1 MHTLVRDV
9 PVLYAH
15 GDLYGWVLGC
25 ADDLHHCARFG
36 VSDYGDVVLLSV
48 GAVGLSPSDVASIC
62 SSISSSINSNISS
75 GINISSGFVGIIF
88 DRTRLSYVVI
98 GGGRVKFGIIVGW
111 RN

>member
-25 ADDLHHCARFG
+25 TDDLHHCARFG
-36 VSDYGDVVLLSV
+36 VSDYGDVVLLTV
-48 GAVGLSPSDVASIC
+48 GAVGLSPIDVT
-62 SSISSSINSNISS
+62 SISSSISSNIRSS
-75 GINISSGFVGIIF
+75 FVGIIF
-88 DRTRLSYVVI
+88 YRTRLSDVVI
-98 GGGRVKFGIIVGW
+98 TGGRVNFGIIVGW